1 MYEFDEWLGSC
12 PVPFT
17 IKKDNGDSIT
27 INFEV
32 SELQEEERQQT
43 HCSSCNKITNSSRA
57 NYQDEFTCN
66 DCGAEVQEEE

>member
-1 MYEFDEWLGSC
+1 MYKFDEWLGSC

-32 SELQEEERQQT
+32 SE
-43 HCSSCNKITNSSRA
+43 
-57 NYQDEFTCN
+57 
-66 DCGAEVQEEE
+66 VQEEE